1 MKKVIFLSLIILL
14 IIGSCT
20 QQQQVVK
27 SPLDGAWDLISY
39 EQRHGDT
46 TIMQLG
52 KDFIG
57 TEMKIWSG
65 KYFNYV
71 GQYKMADSTMNNYGG
86 GTFTLIGNRYDEIK
100 TYPTLSTVKLLLEIK
115 NDTITQTWPVDDN
128 GQINKNDY
136 YIQKLKRKQ

>member
-1 MKKVIFLSLIILL
+1 MKKILFLSLIISL
-14 IIGSCT
+14 IIVSCT

-39 EQRHGDT
+39 EVRHGDT
-46 TIMQLG
+46 IIMKLG
-52 KDFIG
+52 KDFTG

-71 GQYKMADSTMNNYGG
+71 GQYKRADSTMNNYGG
-86 GTFTLIGNRYDEIK
+86 GTFTLVKNRYDEIK
-100 TYPTLSTVKLLLEIK
+100 TYPTLGTVKLLLEIK

-128 GQINKNDY
+128 GQVNKNEY